1 MRAVLGTLLVLAFAQ
16 GALAGGYNNFTV
28 WTTQPFLRGVS
39 GDYMQNSD
47 LFFWTEFDSTRPR
60 LVWDLCADTLN
71 WPGVV
76 RVPAS
81 LRPRTQGRP
90 PAPDSF
96 PTAQLVELDTLSGV
110 ESWVYERRDTFATWN
125 MGFDQEQ
132 GGFRFLM
139 VYKPSPGVDMYRFP
153 MRPGDSWQRIVQAT
167 YDLGGIPYSLTE
179 GHQKRIVGRGKVKV
193 PFSGNKY
200 WPCIVLRDHYTYTDN
215 LGTDENRYIYEW
227 DTPGR
232 FCGGNGVAAVMGAN
246 GAGPN
251 FVVVDKMFLQ
261 RRIQAADTVSG
272 RPWNFYLPDFVNTTV
287 WRDTSFAG
295 PFPVASTITD
305 TATYSGGVWRD
316 SLFYNVRPG
325 DPDTLYRGVGRD
337 SLRGNRYYYTIP
349 SVAQACT
356 IRYFL
361 WATDSFSV
369 AKGINIWNTDP
380 IASPESI
387 TYRFVARPG
396 SGVEAGPSQ
405 VIPSEYGLSLH
416 PNPMRE
422 RTEVRFQVPRRAWVS
437 VWVYNSLGQRIR
449 KLAEGESSPGS
460 ERVAWDG
467 RDGEGHTLPNGVYFC
482 RFEARERGEP
492 AFNITRRLTI
502 LR

>member
-47 LFFWTEFDSTRPR
+47 LFFWDEFNPNRR
-60 LVWDLCADTLN
+60 VWDLCADTLN

-81 LRPRTQGRP
+81 LRPRTQGKP

-153 MRPGDSWQRIVQAT
+153 MRMGDSWQRIVTARYVIEDPIY
-167 YDLGGIPYSLTE
+167 YDLTE
-179 GHQKRIVGRGKVKV
+179 GHRKRVVGRGKVKV
-193 PFSGNKY
+193 PFSGNKF
-200 WPCIVLRDHYTYTDN
+200 WPCVILRDRYTFTDN
-215 LGTDENRYIYEW
+215 FGTNESRVIYEW

-246 GAGPN
+246 GADSN

-325 DPDTLYRGVGRD
+325 DPDTLYHGVGRD
-337 SLRGNRYYYTIP
+337 SVRGNRYYYAIP

-380 IASPESI
+380 IAAPESI

-405 VIPSEYGLSLH
+405 LIPSEYGLSLH

-467 RDGEGHTLPNGVYFC
+467 RNGEGHAVPNGVYFC

-492 AFNITRRLTI
+492 AFNTTRRLTI